1 MSKDQI
7 KLDDQNSNRFS
18 TKNTWQYIVNY
29 AKNCRFLY
37 LKMYTM

>member
-7 KLDDQNSNRFS
+7 NLEDQKSNRFS
-18 TKNTWQYIVNY
+18 LNNTWQYVVNY

-37 LKMYTM
+37 LKMYSM

>member
-7 KLDDQNSNRFS
+7 KLGDQKSNRFS
-18 TKNTWQYIVNY
+18 IMNTWQYVVNY

-37 LKMYTM
+37 LKMYSM